1 MSEIGKKRRVSI
13 EISPE
18 DVIKRRASLLN
29 QSFSSD
35 DSGLS
40 NSPSRSI
47 DSEEDFDEK
56 TRKLMSQESFPNHRF
71 GSPCSLIDPA
81 CDPDSPVIVS
91 GEKVLDATHRI
102 KNGIVRTPCTYS
114 KMSTK
119 LGMNLYLKKDYLQVT
134 GSFKERG
141 ARYSVIK
148 LDAET
153 KKTGVITTS
162 AGNHAQ
168 ALAWH
173 GRDLGVPVTVC
184 MPKIAPQVKVDSCR
198 DMGAEVILHGQSFD
212 ECREHAMKLSEER
225 KLVYINGFDHPDII
239 AGQGSIGVEIL
250 EDVPNV
256 EYIIVPI
263 GGGGLIAGI
272 CTAVK
277 HLKPDVKIIGVE
289 SERCP
294 SWQTRRLLG
303 KHTKC
308 LWSQFGAKNSIA
320 DGLAVAEVG
329 SNAFATCDHLL
340 DKVISIS
347 EDWIAVAILRLLEKE
362 KAVTEGGGAAGVA
375 AIIAN
380 ALPELKGKTV
390 ATVLCGGNID
400 ASTLTRVIDRGLIA
414 EGRICRFT
422 VVVSDRPGGMAEML
436 SIIADNGGSIKEV
449 QHDRILLTAFVYKV
463 ALICTIE
470 TRCDKHATL
479 IHEKLEEKYKKDLT
493 WHTVSAQYYGDPDP
507 ELLQQSSDPN
517 IP

>member
-1 MSEIGKKRRVSI
+1 
-13 EISPE
+13 
-18 DVIKRRASLLN
+18 LN

-35 DSGLS
+35 DSGVT
-40 NSPSRSI
+40 NSPRSEII
-47 DSEEDFDEK
+47 DSDEDFDEK

-81 CDPDSPVIVS
+81 CDPDKPVIVS

-153 KKTGVITTS
+153 KKSGVITTS

-470 TRCDKHATL
+470 TRCDKHATT

-507 ELLQQSSDPN
+507 ELLNQSSDPN
-517 IP
+517 MV